1 VRIRTT
7 RREFLGSLGLGAAAL
22 TVPGCAGVLSRGKT
36 APTSQPNIVLIM
48 ADDMGFSD
56 IGCYGGEIETPNL
69 DRLARDGLRFTQF
82 YNTARCCPTR
92 AALMTGLYSHQA
104 GVGHMV
110 GNLGY
115 PAYQGHLNRNCVT
128 IAEVLK
134 TADYQTLMTGKWH
147 VGNLPGY
154 WPRDRGFDRFYGS
167 NTSTGSY
174 FGVHEDSYDR
184 RLILDDKEV
193 EPSAEWYATDAYT
206 DYAIDFVKTAG
217 QKDRPFFLYTAYT
230 APHWPLHAL
239 PEDIAKYRG
248 KYRKGWDVLRR
259 ERHARMI
266 ELGIVKKNWP
276 LSPRGGESWDSLDA
290 EKQDEM
296 DLRMAVYAA
305 MVDRMDRNIGRLM
318 ETLKETGAFD
328 NTLILFLSDNGGCAE
343 GGMWGFNREG
353 GPIGS
358 PQSYASYGRCWANA
372 SDTPFRRYK
381 SWTHEGG
388 IATPLIAH
396 WPGVIKRKN
405 KLVHEP
411 GHVIDIMAT
420 CCDVAGATY
429 PAIYEGRPIFPLEGQ
444 SLLPLLK
451 GHERKGHEA
460 IFWEHQG
467 NRAVRQ
473 GKWKLVAAHQEP
485 WELYDL
491 EADRTELLNLAER
504 FPEKVEE
511 LKALYRGWAKR
522 CGVQSWPV
530 RKPIDN
536 RTA

>member
-1 VRIRTT
+1 VRIGTT
-7 RREFLGSLGLGAAAL
+7 RREFLKTLGLGAAAL
-22 TVPGCAGVLSRGKT
+22 AVPGCGGALSRGPT
-36 APTSQPNIVLIM
+36 AGSDQPNIVLIM

-104 GVGHMV
+104 GIGHMV
-110 GNLGY
+110 GNHGH
-115 PAYQGHLNRNCVT
+115 PSYQGYLNQQCVT

-134 TADYQTLMTGKWH
+134 GAGYQTLMTGKWH
-147 VGNLPGY
+147 VGSRPGH

-174 FGVHEDSYDR
+174 FGIHDDQYDR
-184 RLILDDKEV
+184 RLILDDEEV
-193 EPSAEWYATDAYT
+193 EPPAEWYATDAYT
-206 DYAIDFVKTAG
+206 DYAIDFLKDAA
-217 QKDRPFFLYTAYT
+217 QADRPFFLYTAYT

-248 KYRKGWDVLRR
+248 KYRQGWDVLRNRRR
-259 ERHARMI
+259 ERMV
-266 ELGIVKKNWP
+266 ELGIVERRWA
-276 LSPRGGESWDSLDA
+276 LSPRGGKPWESLAAD
-290 EKQDEM
+290 KRDEM

-305 MVDRMDRNIGRLM
+305 MVDRMDRNIGRLV
-318 ETLKETGAFD
+318 ETLKDLDAFD
-328 NTLILFLSDNGGCAE
+328 NTLILFLSDNGGSAE
-343 GGMWGFNREG
+343 GGLWGFSREG
-353 GPIGS
+353 DPIGS
-358 PQSYASYGRCWANA
+358 PQSYASYGQCWANV

-396 WPGVIKRKN
+396 WPGVIKRQG

-420 CCDVAGATY
+420 CCDVSGAAY
-429 PAIYEGRPIFPLEGQ
+429 PRTHNGHAIIPLEGR

-451 GHERKGHEA
+451 GNARKSHDA

-473 GKWKLVAAHQEP
+473 GKWKLVAAHREP

-491 EADRTELLNLAER
+491 EADRTELHNLATQY
-504 FPEKVEE
+504 PEKVNE
-511 LKALYRGWAKR
+511 LKTLYRSWAKR
-522 CGVQSWPV
+522 CGVQPWPLK
-530 RKPIDN
+530 KPNAN

>member
-1 VRIRTT
+1 MRIRSS
-7 RREFLGSLGLGAAAL
+7 RREFLKSLGLGAAAL
-22 TVPGCAGVLSRGKT
+22 AVPGCGGALSRGE
-36 APTSQPNIVLIM
+36 AAGSDRPNIVLIM

-104 GVGHMV
+104 GIGHMV
-110 GNLGY
+110 GNHGH
-115 PAYQGHLNRNCVT
+115 PAYQGYLNRHCVT

-134 TADYQTLMTGKWH
+134 SAGYQTLMTGKWH
-147 VGNLPGY
+147 VGNRPGR
-154 WPRDRGFDRFYGS
+154 WPHDRGFDRFYGS

-174 FGVHEDSYDR
+174 FGIHDDSYDR

-193 EPSAEWYATDAYT
+193 EPPAGWYATDAYT

-217 QKDRPFFLYTAYT
+217 QTDQPFFLYTAYT

-239 PEDIAKYRG
+239 PDDIAKYRG
-248 KYRKGWDVLRR
+248 KYRQGWDVLRSQRR
-259 ERHARMI
+259 ERMI
-266 ELGIVKKNWP
+266 ELGLVERRWALP
-276 LSPRGGESWDSLDA
+276 PRGGKPWESLAA
-290 EKQDEM
+290 EKRDEM

-305 MVDRMDRNIGRLM
+305 MVDRMDCNIGRLVK
-318 ETLKETGAFD
+318 TLKEIGAFD

-343 GGMWGFNREG
+343 GGLWGFNREG
-353 GPIGS
+353 EPIGS
-358 PQSYASYGRCWANA
+358 PQSYASYGLCWANA
-372 SDTPFRRYK
+372 SDTPFKRYK
-381 SWTHEGG
+381 KWTHEGG

-396 WPGVIKRKN
+396 WPRIIQRQG

-420 CCDVAGATY
+420 CCDVTGATY
-429 PAIYEGRPIFPLEGQ
+429 PRTYGGHAITPLEGK

-451 GHERKGHEA
+451 GNDRKGHDA
-460 IFWEHQG
+460 IFWEHEG

-473 GKWKLVAAHQEP
+473 GKWKLVAAHREP

-491 EADRTELLNLAER
+491 EADRTELHNLAER
-504 FPEKVEE
+504 FPEKVSE
-511 LKALYRGWAKR
+511 LKSLYRSWAKR
-522 CGVQSWPV
+522 CGVQPWPLNK
-530 RKPIDN
+530 RIDN
-536 RTA
+536 RIA